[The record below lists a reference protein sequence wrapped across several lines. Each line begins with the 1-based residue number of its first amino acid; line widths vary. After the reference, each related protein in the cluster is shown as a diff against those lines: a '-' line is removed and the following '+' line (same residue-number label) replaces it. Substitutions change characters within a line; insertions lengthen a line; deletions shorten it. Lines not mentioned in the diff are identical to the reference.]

1 MALIDT
7 AARCLQF
14 LGLTPDP
21 HAPPAPHARRRSDRI
36 AAILLALLAF
46 FTFNANLHSIPAADT
61 YAARYLPFSI
71 LQNHSVLLNPIAS
84 TVAQG
89 RSLPTVPG
97 LGDTAFWIAKGKA
110 DHLVSLYPVAVPVVL
125 APLYIPAVAYLDAS
139 GWNPHVFDQVAR
151 VMEKLCASLIAAT
164 SVALVYLLLR
174 RRCSPRVAALLCAA
188 YAFGTTTWVISS
200 QALWMHGLA
209 QLLVAATM
217 LLITGRSTVLRV
229 VWAGFL
235 CGLIAAV
242 RQPDAVLALAL
253 GLYGLRW
260 AGRWVPAFVA
270 AALIPVALTLAY
282 NLVAVG
288 HFSGAYGLL
297 ARPDHL
303 NADFLGGV
311 AGLLFSPTR
320 GLFVFSPFLLFVP
333 LFIVRAFREPGQR
346 ALAGLIVLAVMAQV
360 AGYALVDWRQGV
372 SWGPRWLTDCLPM
385 LMWLLPPIV
394 TALSRPGR
402 IAWGA
407 TCAVAIAIQAVGAF
421 WYTGAVDTAMLTA
434 NHSDRYM
441 PMWELGNAAFLAELK
456 HPRAPTDLFRL
467 VQGHIDAVDVVDGD
481 SQSAET
487 GDRISR
493 FIEVAGWALADG
505 RTPADV
511 AVLVNGRAF
520 AGASGFFHRPDVA
533 KTLRTESPAGWLV
546 RFPADRLAA
555 GEHRLTVVVR
565 ADVGGEVRLLGERS
579 FTLRA
584 DDPAAPE
591 DRVLAKAFGR
601 ALWRL
606 EERQQANGSWLTDFT
621 SGTSFTKPQ
630 RELNTYVNAL
640 MLDIAGP
647 VAKAP
652 PLQQMLTKTKVF
664 LTGQIEPDGLVR
676 YHGRL
681 APREIGALGC
691 VITPDSDDTAL
702 VWRVAP
708 DADRKLLAKALETL
722 GRFQRPDGLYKTW
735 LAERADYKCLDPG
748 LDPNPADIGIQIHIL
763 MLLAR
768 EDLSAASALC
778 RALTKK
784 MEDTS
789 LWVYYSG
796 APPMVMLRLADLDK
810 LKCPLQFPASVLR
823 TSAPGQDI
831 WVEAAGLLR
840 QTQGKQVS
848 SETYAAV
855 GKLLLRIAAQDFAMM
870 AVAPPLL
877 YHNDLTATVSRF
889 YWSEDIGYALWLRIY
904 DDYRRLGQTLGNAA
918 AAAAQK
924 GGSR

>member
-1 MALIDT
+1 MPE
-7 AARCLQF
+7 
-14 LGLTPDP
+14 TP
-21 HAPPAPHARRRSDRI
+21 ARRRSDLI
-36 AAILLALLAF
+36 AAFLLTLLAF
-46 FTFNANLHSIPAADT
+46 FTFNANLHSIPVADT

-71 LQNHSVLLNPIAS
+71 LRNHSVLLNPIAS

-89 RSLPTVPG
+89 RVVPTVQG
-97 LGDTAFWIAKGKA
+97 KGDTAFWIAKGN
-110 DHLVSLYPVAVPVVL
+110 DDNLVSLYPIAVPVVL

-174 RRCSPRVAALLCAA
+174 RRCSPRTAALLCLA

-200 QALWMHGLA
+200 QALWTHGLA

-217 LLITGRSTVLRV
+217 LLITGRSTVPRV

-253 GLYGLRW
+253 GLFGLRW

-270 AALIPVALTLAY
+270 AALIPVALTIAY
-282 NLVAVG
+282 NLIAVG
-288 HFSGAYGLL
+288 HISGAYGLL
-297 ARPDHL
+297 ARPEHL

-311 AGLLFSPTR
+311 VGLLFSPTR

-333 LFIVRAFREPGQR
+333 LFIVRAFRKPGQR

-360 AGYALVDWRQGV
+360 AGYALVDWRQGI

-394 TALSRPGR
+394 TALSKPGR
-402 IAWGA
+402 IAFGA
-407 TCAVAIAIQAVGAF
+407 ACAVAIAIQTVGAF
-421 WYTGAVDTAMLTA
+421 WYTGVVDTAMLTA
-434 NHSDRYM
+434 NHDDRYK
-441 PMWELGNAAFLAELK
+441 PMWELRNAAFLAELK

-467 VQGHIDAVDVVDGD
+467 VKGHIDAVDVVDVD
-481 SQSAET
+481 IQSAET
-487 GDRISR
+487 GDRINR
-493 FIEVAGWALADG
+493 FIEVSGWALADG

-511 AVLVNGRAF
+511 AVLVNGRAL
-520 AGASGFFHRPDVA
+520 AGTSDFLYQPDVA
-533 KTLRTESPAGWLV
+533 KTKRTESPAGWLL
-546 RFPADRLAA
+546 RFPADHLAA

-565 ADVGGEVRLLGERS
+565 ADVGGEARLLGERS
-579 FTLRA
+579 FSLAA
-584 DDPAAPE
+584 DDAATTK
-591 DRVLAKAFGR
+591 DRVLAKAFEL
-601 ALWRL
+601 ALRRL

-621 SGTSFTKPQ
+621 SGASFSGPQ

-647 VAKAP
+647 IAKAP
-652 PLQQMLTKTKVF
+652 PLQQMLTKTRVF
-664 LTGQIEPDGLVR
+664 LAGQIEPDGLVR

-681 APREIGALGC
+681 APRDIGVLGC

-708 DADRKLLAKALETL
+708 GTDRKLLAEALETL

-748 LDPNPADIGIQIHIL
+748 LDPNPADIGIQMHIL
-763 MLLAR
+763 MLLAQ
-768 EDLSAASALC
+768 EDPPAAAALC

-784 MEDTS
+784 TEDAA

-796 APPMVMLRLADLDK
+796 APPMIILRLADLDR
-810 LKCPLQFPASVLR
+810 LGCPLQFPRSFLR

-831 WVEAAGLLR
+831 WVEAAHLLR
-840 QTQGKQVS
+840 QTQGGPVS
-848 SETYAAV
+848 SEIHADVA
-855 GKLLLRIAAQDFAMM
+855 KLLLRIAAQNFAMM

-877 YHNDLTATVSRF
+877 YHNDLTATVDRF
-889 YWSEDIGYALWLRIY
+889 YWSEDVGFAIWLRLY
-904 DDYRRLGQTLGNAA
+904 DDYRRLGQTLGSAG

-924 GGSR
+924 GGAR